1 MEKKIAVLGAG
12 AWGTVI
18 AKMLAENGHQVNL
31 WSYDREVAKQ
41 INQEHQNKS
50 FVPGVILPDNIIAS
64 ADVQAVVRQSEAIVN
79 VVIAKGLRDLLQQ
92 MPPGVENLPWL
103 SATKGLEPDTALRM
117 SQIITSLHR
126 AKENQLAVLSGPNL
140 ATEIAVASPASS
152 VIGAVSKETAL
163 YFQELLMRPY
173 FRIYIS
179 PDPIG
184 VELGGALKNIIAL
197 AAGICDGL
205 KLGDNAKAALI
216 ARGLAEISRLGC
228 RLGADRETFAGLS
241 GMGDLVATCASPH
254 SRNRWCGEQLGLGRS
269 LDEIVA
275 STKSIVE
282 GVRTTTAV
290 YQLAQQ
296 LNLDLPITNAVYGIL
311 YEGKEARQQVEHL
324 MNRMAKPENSDLALK
339 KWRID

>member
-1 MEKKIAVLGAG
+1 MAKKIAVLGAG

-31 WSYDREVAKQ
+31 WSYDREVAQQ
-41 INQEHQNKS
+41 INEEHQNQS
-50 FVPGVILPDNIIAS
+50 FVPGVILPDTITAS
-64 ADVQAVVRQSEAIVN
+64 VDVSAVLSEAEAIVN
-79 VVIAKGLRDLLQQ
+79 VVIAKGLRALLQQ
-92 MPPGVENLPWL
+92 MPPGVKWLPWL

-117 SQIITSLHR
+117 SQIITGLDK
-126 AKENQLAVLSGPNL
+126 ATENQLAVLSGPNL
-140 ATEIAVASPASS
+140 ATEIAAASPASS

-205 KLGDNAKAALI
+205 ELGDNAKAALI

-269 LDEIVA
+269 LDEIIA
-275 STKSIVE
+275 STKSVVE

-290 YQLAQQ
+290 YQLAEQ
-296 LNLDLPITNAVYGIL
+296 LNLDLPITRAVFSIL
-311 YEGKEARQQVEHL
+311 YEGASARQQVEQL

-339 KWRID
+339 KWRIE

>member
-1 MEKKIAVLGAG
+1 MDKKIAVLGAG

-18 AKMLAENGHQVNL
+18 AKMLAENGHRVDL
-31 WSYDREVAKQ
+31 WSYDREVAQQ
-41 INQEHQNKS
+41 INEEHQNQS
-50 FVPGVILPDNIIAS
+50 FLPGVSLPDTIIAGV
-64 ADVQAVVRQSEAIVN
+64 DLCAVLAEAKAVVN
-79 VVIAKGLRDLLQQ
+79 VVIAKGLRALLQQ
-92 MPPGVENLPWL
+92 MPPDVQRLPWL

-117 SQIITSLHR
+117 SQIIIGMGK

-140 ATEIAVASPASS
+140 AVEIAAASPASS

-228 RLGADRETFAGLS
+228 RLGADQETFAGLS

-269 LDEIVA
+269 LDDIMA
-275 STKSIVE
+275 GTKSVVE

-290 YQLAQQ
+290 YQLAEQ
-296 LNLDLPITNAVYGIL
+296 LDLDLPITRAVYGIL
-311 YEGKEARQQVEHL
+311 YEGASARLQVEQL

-339 KWRID
+339 KW